1 MLEKTGSEELQPM
14 QTKLQMLVSTLSSIR
29 SLYNGRGTLE
39 HFKQYH
45 VSQTSQDTAAKPA
58 VILVLQPAQSVDDL
72 STELCFTLLGGI
84 LVDVSGY
91 CLYVYSDSHND
102 VSKNEM

>member
-1 MLEKTGSEELQPM
+1 M
-14 QTKLQMLVSTLSSIR
+14 
-29 SLYNGRGTLE
+29 E

-45 VSQTSQDTAAKPA
+45 VSQTSQDTAAESA

-84 LVDVSGY
+84 LVDDSGY
-91 CLYVYSDSHND
+91 CLYVYSDSHMTSRKKRNVNKRFRAVKYLHTKSD
-102 VSKNEM
+102 RDKEVRFCIK